1 LRSQG
6 KLASDECWDSR
17 HRPTPLSSLYPKRS
31 YTPFAAPA
39 IPQIERMLAPWL
51 APASSKEATHSAPT
65 LKDDEMSNAQLEEG
79 DSLDEDRDDGFEN
92 RQLDLAEAG
101 PTSWIFIQGCF
112 SLSSAATRNADKVRN
127 HRGRN
132 RRVACLLPPRGHSWP
147 AVQPAR
153 QCRRPQQQLSCR
165 DFDVVEGSE
174 QQRRCSRAQV
184 TRPKFRHAPLISWA
198 ILNA

>member
-1 LRSQG
+1 
-6 KLASDECWDSR
+6 
-17 HRPTPLSSLYPKRS
+17 
-31 YTPFAAPA
+31 
-39 IPQIERMLAPWL
+39 MLVPWL
-51 APASSKEATHSAPT
+51 APASSKEATHSTPHTPRRCNA
-65 LKDDEMSNAQLEEG
+65 LKTQLEEG
-79 DSLDEDRDDGFEN
+79 DSLRDRDDGFEN
-92 RQLDLAEAG
+92 RQLASRRRARLSTHDSAG
-101 PTSWIFIQGCF
+101 F
-112 SLSSAATRNADKVRN
+112 SFKAVFPATRNADKVRN